1 MKHTEISGILEEE
14 KRESEEENM
23 EKKKIG
29 IIFGGC
35 SPEYDVSLESSYSVI
50 THINQEKYEIVL
62 IGITKEGDWFHYE
75 GDVEAIKEEK
85 WREAGICTPVT
96 ISSSRSDHGILEM
109 KDGKAVLT
117 KIDVFF
123 PVLHGKNGEDG
134 TVQGLIELSG
144 VPMVGCGLLSS
155 SLCMDK
161 ALSHRLVESYGI
173 KVAKSVVIT
182 YESKNIQ
189 KLIEP
194 LKFPVFVKP
203 MRAGSSFGITKV
215 ERKEEIGQALE
226 EAFQYDTEVIVEE
239 NVEGFEIGCAVL
251 GNEELTVGEV
261 DEIELS
267 KGFFNFTEKYTL
279 KTSKIHV
286 PARIAPE
293 VATKAK
299 ETAKQIYKILKCKD
313 FARVDLFLTPDN
325 EIYFNEINTIP
336 GFTSHSR
343 YPSMMKEIGM
353 DFGKLVDTLINM
365 EI

>member
-1 MKHTEISGILEEE
+1 
-14 KRESEEENM
+14 
-23 EKKKIG
+23 
-29 IIFGGC
+29 
-35 SPEYDVSLESSYSVI
+35 
-50 THINQEKYEIVL
+50 
-62 IGITKEGDWFHYE
+62 
-75 GDVEAIKEEK
+75 
-85 WREAGICTPVT
+85 
-96 ISSSRSDHGILEM
+96 
-109 KDGKAVLT
+109 
-117 KIDVFF
+117 
-123 PVLHGKNGEDG
+123 
-134 TVQGLIELSG
+134 
-144 VPMVGCGLLSS
+144 
-155 SLCMDK
+155 MDK

-279 KTSKIHV
+279 KTSKFMYQQELHQRLQ
-286 PARIAPE
+286 PKQKKPQNKF
-293 VATKAK
+293 TK
-299 ETAKQIYKILKCKD
+299 
-313 FARVDLFLTPDN
+313 
-325 EIYFNEINTIP
+325 
-336 GFTSHSR
+336 S
-343 YPSMMKEIGM
+343 
-353 DFGKLVDTLINM
+353 
-365 EI
+365 